1 MMLVSQGALI
11 VYAAILNQKLATS
24 LQKKSQKRKKRPK
37 HLDEVKYYLWTT
49 LRETLRG
56 QMFNFS
62 NLSVIYHCTGERRF
76 ELDLNFVCRNVRN
89 VRDGKR

>member
-49 LRETLRG
+49 LRETLTG
-56 QMFNFS
+56 QIFK
-62 NLSVIYHCTGERRF
+62 L
-76 ELDLNFVCRNVRN
+76 L
-89 VRDGKR
+89 